1 MGKESGIIIAV
12 IALSIYFGRNL
23 MINKLTKK
31 LMNVIGQNDSEFT
44 KLINSF
50 VVKMSFQP
58 FNRDYMTLNH
68 YIMLDDSK
76 KVEDQFNYL
85 DAHKLN
91 KNQTLNVYQKVFM
104 YYLKKN
110 NSIKAKDVYKRL
122 CDYVDEKKLD
132 SKIKE
137 GYEKDIKVYLEKDI
151 KVLTTLDEMLENAN
165 DDAKSLLYL
174 EKAYVLKY
182 NKRLDEA
189 KECVQKVIEYTNN
202 PSQKQVMQ
210 DLLNN
215 NLKAL

>member
-12 IALSIYFGRNL
+12 IALGIYFGRNI
-23 MINKLTKK
+23 MINKLSQK
-31 LMNVIGQNDSEFT
+31 LMSVIGKKDGEFL

-50 VVKMSFQP
+50 LVKMSFQP

-68 YIMLDDSK
+68 YIMLDDTK
-76 KVEDQFNYL
+76 NVEDQFNYL

-91 KNQTLNVYQKVFM
+91 KNQTLNVYQKVFT
-104 YYLKKN
+104 YYIKKN
-110 NSIKAKDVYKRL
+110 NSVKAKDVYKRL

-132 SKIKE
+132 VSIKD

-151 KVLTTLDEMLENAN
+151 KVLTTLDTLLENAN
-165 DDAKSLLYL
+165 DDAKALLYL

-182 NKRLDEA
+182 NKRLEEA
-189 KECVQKVIEYTNN
+189 KECVEKVIEYTKN